1 MVMADL
7 GKNIS
12 EREERRELNFEELEG
27 VAGGTMSMFQ
37 KAGVFAA
44 VRLAKLSGYTL
55 DDMEYIFDAARRAA
69 AKGDL
74 RDVTPE
80 ELEAYIRSVWD
91 II

>member
-1 MVMADL
+1 MADL
-7 GKNIS
+7 EKNRS
-12 EREERRELNFEELEG
+12 EGEACCELGFEELEG
-27 VAGGTMSMFQ
+27 VAGGTMNAFQ

-55 DDMEYIFDAARRAA
+55 DDMEYIFNAARKAA
-69 AKGDL
+69 AEGNL